1 MLYPGNG
8 KPLFEQ
14 FIDIIQQ
21 KIISGEYKPGQQLPS
36 ERDLAELYGLSRVTI
51 RNAINNMV
59 AEGILTRRHR
69 KGTYVAN
76 KKIEHSLGQL
86 IGLIE
91 ELAQK
96 HMDIEI
102 TVLES
107 GIVPVPQSILNKLS
121 IQNDTKVYKVAR
133 LVSTGKEPLAIDY
146 GYLPSNIFYLMP
158 EYDPKT
164 GMIYTMLE
172 KRGYKISTADQIIR
186 ADSPAPP
193 EAARL
198 GVSPS
203 SPVLVLERTVY
214 VEGGGPITYSK
225 TIYRAD
231 RYEYDVTLKRYPVAL
246 DAIPE

>member
-21 KIISGEYKPGQQLPS
+21 KILTGEYKPGQQLPS
-36 ERDLAELYGLSRVTI
+36 ERDLAQIYGLSRVTI

-59 AEGILTRRHR
+59 AEGVLTRRHR

-91 ELAQK
+91 ELAQR

-102 TVLES
+102 RVLENA
-107 GIVPVPQSILNKLS
+107 IVPAPPSILKKLS
-121 IQNDTKVYKVAR
+121 IQNDTKAYKVAR

-146 GYLPSNIFYLMP
+146 GYLPSNVAYLMP
-158 EYDPKT
+158 EYNPKT

-186 ADSPAPP
+186 AESPSAK
-193 EAARL
+193 EASL
-198 GVSPS
+198 LKILPS

-214 VEGGGPITYSK
+214 VEGGGPITYSR

-246 DAIPE
+246 DVIPE